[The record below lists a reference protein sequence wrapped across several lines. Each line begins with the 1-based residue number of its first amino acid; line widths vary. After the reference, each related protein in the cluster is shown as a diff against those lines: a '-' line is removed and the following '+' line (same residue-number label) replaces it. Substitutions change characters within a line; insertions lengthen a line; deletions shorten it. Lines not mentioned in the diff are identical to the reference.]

1 MSHFPTHPDL
11 RFLTRRQFFSRCSLG
26 LGGIALASLLKDQG
40 LFASTPAAQLHPMA
54 PRPTHFPAKTKNII
68 YLFMAGGPSQ
78 LELFD
83 YKPKLTELNGQPI
96 PQSFIEG
103 KRFAFMDSSHGTKLL
118 GTRRAFRQYGQ
129 SGMWISELFPHTAT
143 IVDDVSFVKSCATDL
158 FNHAPAKLFMNT
170 GSGQFGRP
178 SMGSWVTYGIG
189 SESRNLPGF
198 VVLQSGPRGPRGGS
212 VNWASGFLPTTYQG
226 VPLRGSGD
234 PILNIASPKG
244 ISPARQ
250 RDAIDAIR
258 DLNLAR
264 LVETGDAEISTR
276 IAAYE
281 MAYRMQSSA
290 PELIDLSAENEATLD
305 LYGIEKDK
313 PSFARNCLLARR
325 LVERGV
331 RFVQLYHTNWDSHGG
346 PGENLEGDFE
356 RVCREVD
363 QGQAALVKDLKA
375 RGLLDD
381 TLVIWGGEF
390 GRTPMGEN
398 RDTTGRNHHIDAFTM
413 WFAGAGVKAG
423 AIIGQTDEL
432 GFNSV
437 EDRAH
442 VHDLHATILHLLG
455 LDHKKLTF
463 RFQGRDFR
471 LTDVHGELVTKLL
484 A

>member
-1 MSHFPTHPDL
+1 MNPPENHTL
-11 RFLTRRQFFSRCSLG
+11 QEITRRHFFSRCSLG
-26 LGGIALASLLKDQG
+26 LGSIALASLLNER
-40 LFASTPAAQLHPMA
+40 AAAAVETLDLPNPMA
-54 PRPTHFPAKTKNII
+54 PKRPHFAPRAKNII

-83 YKPKLTELNGQPI
+83 YKPKLIELNGQPI
-96 PQSFIEG
+96 PDSYIEG
-103 KRFAFMDSSHGTKLL
+103 KRFAFMGTSHGTKLL
-118 GTRRAFRQYGQ
+118 GTRRQFQRHGQ
-129 SGMWISELFPHTAT
+129 SGMWVSELFPHTAG
-143 IVDDVSFVKSCATDL
+143 IVDDAAFVTSCSTNL

-178 SMGSWVTYGIG
+178 SMGSWVTYGLG
-189 SESRNLPGF
+189 SESQNLPGF

-212 VNWASGFLPTTYQG
+212 VLWASGFLPTSYQG
-226 VPLRGSGD
+226 VPLRSQGD
-234 PILNIASPKG
+234 PILDIASPRG
-244 ISPARQ
+244 VTPERQ
-250 RDAIDAIR
+250 RESIDAIR
-258 DLNLAR
+258 DLNLKR
-264 LVETGDAEISTR
+264 LVETGDQEISTR
-276 IAAYE
+276 ISAYE

-290 PELIDLSAENEATLD
+290 PELIDLSGETDATLE
-305 LYGIEKDK
+305 LYGVEKNK

-346 PGENLEGDFE
+346 PGENLQSDFE
-356 RVCREVD
+356 KVCRDVD

-375 RGLLDD
+375 RGLLKD

-413 WFAGAGVKAG
+413 WMAGGGIKPGV
-423 AIIGQTDEL
+423 ILGQTDEL
-432 GFNSV
+432 GFNAV
-437 EDRAH
+437 EDRVH
-442 VHDLHATILHLLG
+442 VHDLHASILHLLG
-455 LDHKKLTF
+455 IDHKRLTF

-471 LTDVHGELVTKLL
+471 LTDVHGELVPKLF